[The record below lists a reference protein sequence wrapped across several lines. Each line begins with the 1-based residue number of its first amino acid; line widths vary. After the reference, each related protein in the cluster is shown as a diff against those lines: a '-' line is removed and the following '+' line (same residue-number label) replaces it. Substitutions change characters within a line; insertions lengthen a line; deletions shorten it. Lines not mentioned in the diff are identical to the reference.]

1 MKQVY
6 KNTLFIFFLS
16 LLSSIAFSQNTK
28 EDSLKKIATKDAVD
42 TTVIDANKQL
52 CILFQEDKPDEA
64 IYYGLRAL
72 NEARQLKDDFRTGK
86 VNQAI
91 GVCYDYKGNL
101 DSCLYYLNEALA
113 IFKAINRKDYQS
125 HTLTDKALAYY
136 YRGNY
141 ELALRYHLEALE
153 LRKQFGEN
161 KFIAQSYLNIGLVY
175 RSRKDYINAIKFY
188 KQSYDIKKTIND
200 EAGMLNSLINT
211 GAAFQTNEKFD
222 SAYVY
227 GLKALEL
234 AKKIKSNEDIIA
246 SKTNIAAALINLNR
260 PDEAL
265 PYLQEVEQSVERN
278 NKKSLITNAE
288 SYGDMYMQKNNVAA
302 AIPYF
307 QKALEMAKSN
317 NRVELMEV
325 FYRKLSKCFYKQNN
339 YKLAYEYFDLSKSIS
354 DTLINEEN
362 SRQVNEMSAVYE
374 TAEKE
379 TQINKLN
386 AENAISNTETK
397 RRRRERNYFIL
408 STILF
413 SGLAV
418 VAYKAFAN
426 NKKKKELLNTQN
438 KIIEKSLSEKEI
450 LLREIHHRV
459 KNNLQIVSSLLSLQS
474 NYIKDEQALDAVKD
488 SRNRVQSMSL
498 IHQNLYQEENLMG
511 VDVKDYISKLAD
523 NLFQSYN
530 IRPDKIKLVKEI
542 EATNLDVDVVVPI
555 GLILNELLT
564 NCLKYAFPKDA
575 EHKTGEEGAIKV
587 ILKEENDV
595 LQLSVYDNG
604 VGLPAD
610 FNPETK
616 KSFGHKMILTF
627 LQKLKGEMKMYSEDG
642 TKVDITIKNYK
653 K

>member
-1 MKQVY
+1 MRK
-6 KNTLFIFFLS
+6 KIEKRLCLFLVLIFPAV
-16 LLSSIAFSQNTK
+16 IFSQTSK
-28 EDSLKKIATKDAVD
+28 EDSLKKIASSEKVD
-42 TTVIDANKQL
+42 TGIIDANKQL
-52 CILFQEDKPDEA
+52 SNLYQEDKPDEA
-64 IYYGLRAL
+64 IYYGLRTL
-72 NEARQLKDDFRTGK
+72 NKARQLKDDFRMGK
-86 VNQAI
+86 AYQGI

-101 DSCLYYLNEALA
+101 DSCLYYLEEALT
-113 IFKAINRKDYQS
+113 IFKKINRKDYQS

-141 ELALRYHLEALE
+141 ELALRSHLEALE

-161 KFIAQSYLNIGLVY
+161 KFIAQSYLNLGLVY
-175 RSRKDYINAIKFY
+175 RSRKDYANAIKFY
-188 KQSYDIKKTIND
+188 TQSYNIKKIIND
-200 EAGMLNSLINT
+200 EQGMLNTLINI
-211 GAAFQTNEKFD
+211 GAANQSYGKFD
-222 SAYVY
+222 SAYAY
-227 GLKALEL
+227 GLQALQL
-234 AKKIKSNEDIIA
+234 ATKLNKPKDIFA
-246 SKTNIAAALINLNR
+246 SKANIAAALINLKR
-260 PDEAL
+260 PDAAL
-265 PYLQEVEQSVERN
+265 PYLQDVEKNVELN
-278 NKKSLITNAE
+278 NRKSLLTLAE
-288 SYGDMYMQKNNVAA
+288 SYGDMYVQKNNFDA
-302 AIPYF
+302 AIASYLNGLTL
-307 QKALEMAKSN
+307 ARSN
-317 NRVELMEV
+317 NRLEPMEV
-325 FYRKLSKCFYKQNN
+325 FYRKLARCFYNQNN
-339 YKLAYEYFDLSKSIS
+339 YKLAYTYFDSSKALG
-354 DTLINEEN
+354 DTLLNEEN

-386 AENAISNTETK
+386 AENAISLNEEK
-397 RRRRERNYFIL
+397 RRRRERNYFML

-413 SGLAV
+413 LGLALG
-418 VAYKAFAN
+418 AYKAFTN

-530 IRPDKIKLVKEI
+530 IQPNKIKLVKEI

-564 NCLKYAFPKDA
+564 NCLKYAFKSR
-575 EHKTGEEGAIKV
+575 EEGAIKV
-587 ILKEENDV
+587 ILREQDDV
-595 LQLSVYDNG
+595 LHLSVYDNG
-604 VGLPAD
+604 VGLPQG
-610 FNPETK
+610 FNSETK

-627 LQKLKGEMKMYSEDG
+627 LQKLKGEMKIYSEDG
-642 TKVDITIKNYK
+642 TKVDITIKNFK
-653 K
+653 KSI

>member
-1 MKQVY
+1 MRIKFE
-6 KNTLFIFFLS
+6 KRLCIFLVLIFPVV
-16 LLSSIAFSQNTK
+16 IFSQSAK
-28 EDSLKKIATKDAVD
+28 EDSLKKIAASEKVD
-42 TTVIDANKQL
+42 TATIDANKL
-52 CILFQEDKPDEA
+52 LSVMVQEDKPDDA
-64 IYYGLRAL
+64 IQYGFVALRKAKIL
-72 NEARQLKDDFRTGK
+72 NDKFRTG
-86 VNQAI
+86 QAYMAV
-91 GVCYDYKGNL
+91 GVGFDYKGNL
-101 DSCLYYLNEALA
+101 DSCLYYLNEASA
-113 IFKAINRKDYQS
+113 MFKATNRIDFLANS
-125 HTLTDKALAYY
+125 ISNKALAYY
-136 YRGNY
+136 FRGNY
-141 ELALRYHLEALE
+141 QLALQNHLEALE
-153 LRKQFGEN
+153 LRKQVGDQKN
-161 KFIAQSYLNIGLVY
+161 IAKCYLNIGLVY
-175 RSRKDYINAIKFY
+175 RSRKDYANAIKFY
-188 KQSYDIKKTIND
+188 TQSYNIKKIIND
-200 EAGMLNSLINT
+200 EQGMLNSLINI
-211 GAAFQTNEKFD
+211 GAAFQNEEKFD

-227 GLKALEL
+227 ALQSLQL
-234 AKKIKSNEDIIA
+234 AKKIKSDEDVIA
-246 SKTNIAAALINLNR
+246 SKTNIAASLINLNR

-265 PYLQEVEQSVERN
+265 PYLKEVEKSVERN

-288 SYGDMYMQKNNVAA
+288 SYGDMYLQKNNVAA

-325 FYRKLSKCFYKQNN
+325 FYRKLAKCFYNQNN
-339 YKLAYEYFDLSKSIS
+339 YKLAYEYFDSSKSLG
-354 DTLINEEN
+354 DTLLNAEN

-386 AENAISNTETK
+386 AENAISNSETK
-397 RRRRERNYFIL
+397 RRQRERNYFML

-413 SGLAV
+413 LGLAV
-418 VAYKAFAN
+418 GAYKAFTN
-426 NKKKKELLNTQN
+426 NKKKKELLNAQN

-474 NYIKDEQALDAVKD
+474 NYIKDEQALEAVKD

-530 IRPDKIKLVKEI
+530 IRPDNIKLIKEI

-564 NCLKYAFPKDA
+564 NCLKYAFKP
-575 EHKTGEEGAIKV
+575 GEEGAIKV
-587 ILKEENDV
+587 ILKEQDDV
-595 LQLSVYDNG
+595 LYLSVYDNG

-627 LQKLKGEMKMYSEDG
+627 LQKLKGEMKMYNEDG
-642 TKVDITIKNYK
+642 TKVDITIKNFK
-653 K
+653 KPI